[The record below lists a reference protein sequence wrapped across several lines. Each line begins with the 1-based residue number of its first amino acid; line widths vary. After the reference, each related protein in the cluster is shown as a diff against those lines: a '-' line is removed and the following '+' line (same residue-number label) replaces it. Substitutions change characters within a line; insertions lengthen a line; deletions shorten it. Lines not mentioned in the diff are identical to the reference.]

1 MKFDLAY
8 FDLPFKKPYV
18 VGSTSIPSRQGVMVR
33 CTKGS
38 RAGYGEVAP
47 LAGFH
52 RETLAEA
59 LACLQEAI
67 RNHSTPIVRSAAF
80 GMSCAIETAAANKR
94 FGFGD
99 PALATSVG
107 INAFFSGG
115 AREAKVAFTARDF
128 DGFKTIKIKIGRGK
142 PVDDLRTISTILG
155 LIDAGVRIRL
165 DGNRMMS
172 LATAERLLSRLDAS
186 RIEYVEEPLQDHT
199 DLSELSRR
207 VGMVMAIDES
217 LHLGVPIEE
226 VLGAPGV
233 EVQVVK
239 PSLLGALEE
248 VESVVTRGRIQGMD
262 TVLSTTVDSSYTIA
276 LVARMATALGVGDR
290 DHGLGTAALFAA
302 DVVEPARIIDG
313 QMAIAATLPVPLLP
327 FVPAE
332 RFTLPSA
339 AASNG

>member
-8 FDLPFKKPYV
+8 FELPFKKPYV

-33 CTKGS
+33 CTEGS
-38 RAGYGEVAP
+38 RVGYGEVAP
-47 LAGFH
+47 LTGFH
-52 RETLAEA
+52 RERLPEA

-67 RNHSTPIVRSAAF
+67 RNHSTPMVRSAAF
-80 GMSCAIETAAANKR
+80 GLSCAIETAAANKR

-99 PALATSVG
+99 PAPAVSVG

-115 AREAKVAFTARDF
+115 AREARVAFTEGAF
-128 DGFKTIKIKIGRGK
+128 DGFQTIKIKIGRGK
-142 PVDDLRTISTILG
+142 PVDDLRTINTVLG
-155 LIDAGVRIRL
+155 LVDESVRIRL

-172 LATAERLLSRLDAS
+172 LTAAERLLSRVDAS
-186 RIEYVEEPLQDHT
+186 RIDYVEEPLKDHA
-199 DLSELSRR
+199 DLSELARR

-248 VESVVTRGRIQGMD
+248 VESVVTRGRIHGMD
-262 TVLSTTVDSSYTIA
+262 TVLSTAVDSSYTIA
-276 LVARMATALGVGDR
+276 LVARMAAALGVGDR
-290 DHGLGTAALFAA
+290 DHGLGTAGLFSS
-302 DVVEPARIIDG
+302 DVVEPARILGG
-313 QMAIAATLPVPLLP
+313 QMTISTALPVPALP

-332 RFTLPSA
+332 KFVLPPQHS
-339 AASNG
+339 SES